1 MNNDNTMKDFNSNPS
16 SSSSVHTSSADLE
29 EKKEAHHPVAKGE
42 YQQEVLKI
50 TERTYPK
57 ELPVAEN
64 TMLIHHIRVSGAYAD
79 ARDQF
84 AAMSQPTALGW
95 SEVHCLYK
103 YLLSFQLSH
112 PDTKTGGHLT
122 KYWDLHYFLTAV
134 FFNWETGKEIGPQPV
149 LPEQVFDD
157 YAKDVGLLIRDLD
170 PVVNKGGSLDASGRC
185 MWDQGYLAFKVNQE
199 TLEWHVSWMNCNGNS
214 LKREDVQLYDKYNN
228 NHKEAFN
235 ALAIHAARKKVME
248 FHENGFKMYMKFPS
262 HEDIDIKNCWLVRHY
277 MPNLGESVD
286 HELDY

>member
-1 MNNDNTMKDFNSNPS
+1 MDNDNTMKNFPS
-16 SSSSVHTSSADLE
+16 TSSASSSAHAPSTTLE
-29 EKKEAHHPVAKGE
+29 EKKETCHPAAKDQ

-50 TERTYPK
+50 AQSTYPK
-57 ELPVAEN
+57 EFPPAKN
-64 TMLIHHIRVSGAYAD
+64 TMLIHHIRVSGVYAD
-79 ARDQF
+79 ARDEF

-122 KYWDLHYFLTAV
+122 KYGDLHYFLAAV

-170 PVVNKGGSLDASGRC
+170 PIVNKDRSLDASGRC
-185 MWDQGYLAFKVNQE
+185 MWDQAYLAFKVNQE
-199 TLEWHVSWMNCNGNS
+199 TLEWHVTWMDCNGNY

-228 NHKEAFN
+228 NYKEAFN
-235 ALAIHAARKKVME
+235 ATIDNFDRKQNQRIMAY
-248 FHENGFKMYMKFPS
+248 N
-262 HEDIDIKNCWLVRHY
+262 
-277 MPNLGESVD
+277 
-286 HELDY
+286 

>member
-50 TERTYPK
+50 AERTYPK

-64 TMLIHHIRVSGAYAD
+64 MMLIHHIRVSGAYAD

-84 AAMSQPTALGW
+84 AAMSQPTALAT
-95 SEVHCLYK
+95 LI
-103 YLLSFQLSH
+103 
-112 PDTKTGGHLT
+112 PRRGHLT

-199 TLEWHVSWMNCNGNS
+199 TLEWHVSWMDCNGNS

-235 ALAIHAARKKVME
+235 AVIENFDRKQNQRIMAY
-248 FHENGFKMYMKFPS
+248 N
-262 HEDIDIKNCWLVRHY
+262 
-277 MPNLGESVD
+277 
-286 HELDY
+286 

>member
-1 MNNDNTMKDFNSNPS
+1 MKDFTSNPGS
-16 SSSSVHTSSADLE
+16 SSSAHTSSTNLE
-29 EKKEAHHPVAKGE
+29 EKKESHHPAAKGE

-50 TERTYPK
+50 AERTYPK
-57 ELPVAEN
+57 ELPPDQN

-79 ARDQF
+79 ARDEF

-112 PDTKTGGHLT
+112 PDTKAGGHLT

-134 FFNWETGKEIGPQPV
+134 FFNWETGKEFGSRPV
-149 LPEQVFDD
+149 LPEQAFDD

-170 PVVNKGGSLDASGRC
+170 PIVNKDGSHDISGRC
-185 MWDQGYLAFKVNQE
+185 MWDQAYLAFKVNQE
-199 TLEWHVSWMNCNGNS
+199 TLEWH
-214 LKREDVQLYDKYNN
+214 
-228 NHKEAFN
+228 
-235 ALAIHAARKKVME
+235 LAIHAARKKVME
-248 FHENGFKMYMKFPS
+248 FHENGFKMYMKLPS
-262 HEDIDIKNCWLVRHY
+262 HEDIDIKNCWLVKHY
-277 MPNLGESVD
+277 LPNLGESVD